1 MNDTWTPVEASDA
14 DGDMTDQPRPR
25 TGGPTVLGDR
35 AEHGIAVRLTD
46 AARVRAAQ
54 AHLDRAAVSAD
65 ATATGSFWVQRS
77 EHSRYAPHAVRARQ
91 REVRRALSPAD
102 PGLRVVL
109 TRYPEGG
116 ADLVAVAHRGV
127 LDHTRLRALVQALT
141 RDDGDPMALVRD
153 RPSPCSQDSPGWRA
167 APAPPWGLAA
177 DECLAPPQKP
187 LPGGHFAP
195 EVVTAAAGVTLARY
209 TRTSSVRLAVVAT
222 EGSGAAPGTRVV
234 EVAVGAGLPLPEL
247 LAQVR
252 AALAGPAEPPSDDF
266 PPLCLVLT
274 GAECGEEL
282 RQADEAQ
289 YGAECGE
296 EYVPFA
302 PDAVPLVLTWHGRD
316 GLLAP
321 AGHTHDPGAVHPAV
335 AQDFARYAAY
345 VAAQLTDAAAVP
357 GRTVADLALLDDAD
371 AGAARGLGRTEAPGP
386 PRTAALHE
394 VVAELARQRPD
405 ATAVCDARSRLSYR
419 ELDERATA
427 WARELVRRGAA
438 PGQFVGVCLKRTV
451 DLVTV
456 LLAVLKT
463 GAAYVPLD
471 PQAPDE
477 RLRYIAEDAQLVL
490 VVSTLSGF
498 PAGEGVEVLRPQ
510 ELTAAAA
517 HATDIPLPSVRPEDA
532 AYVIYTSGTTGRPKG
547 VVVAHA
553 NVLALLDATAEG
565 MALGPADVWTFFH
578 SAAFDFSV
586 WEIWGCLLTGGRL
599 VVVPYLVTR
608 SPEDFH
614 ALVVREGVTVLSQ
627 TPSAFAGFLEMDAR
641 SPGSPVPRLIVLGGE
656 AFDPRML
663 GAWFGRRPDGECR
676 LVNMYGITETTVHV
690 TARHVRSWDARS
702 RPHCVGRPLPGW
714 SVSIR
719 DDRGRP
725 LPAGAVGEM
734 YIGGAGLALGYLN
747 RPELTE
753 ERFVTDPVGGERLY
767 RSGDLGRL
775 RLDGTLDYTGRLDE
789 QVKIRGFRIEL
800 GEIRSVLLDDPGVL
814 DAAVLVEGAEA
825 GPAHAR
831 VVGYAVL
838 ADGTTAAD
846 VRRRIATILPDYM
859 VPSELVAL
867 PALPMTL
874 NGKVD
879 RAALPARRPARALPD
894 DGAAGQPTDPATPTT
909 PMLAV
914 WREVITADLGPH
926 DHFFEAGG
934 NSLLAVRL
942 LAALRKAGFGSVAL
956 RDLYSHPTPAALAAL
971 VGAPA
976 SVRAGR

>member
-1 MNDTWTPVEASDA
+1 
-14 DGDMTDQPRPR
+14 MTDQPRPR
-25 TGGPTVLGDR
+25 TGGPAVLGDR
-35 AEHGIAVRLTD
+35 CAHGIAVHLTD

-54 AHLDRAAVSAD
+54 AHLDRAAASAD
-65 ATATGSFWVQRS
+65 AASVGSFWVQHS
-77 EHSRYAPHAVRARQ
+77 EHHRHAPHAVRARQ
-91 REVRRALSPAD
+91 REVRRALSPDD

-109 TRYPEGG
+109 TRYADGG
-116 ADLVAVAHRGV
+116 GDLVAVAHRGV
-127 LDHTRLRALVQALT
+127 LDHTRLRALLQALT
-141 RDDGDPMALVRD
+141 RDDGDPLTLVREY
-153 RPSPCSQDSPGWRA
+153 SEQGSQHGGGWSA
-167 APAPPWGLAA
+167 APAPQWGLATDA
-177 DECLAPPQKP
+177 YAATQQALPQ
-187 LPGGHFAP
+187 GEFTP
-195 EVVTAAAGVTLARY
+195 EVAAAAAAVALARY
-209 TRTSSVRLAVVAT
+209 ERARTVRLAVVAT
-222 EGSGAAPGTRVV
+222 EGSGTAPGARVV
-234 EVAVGAGLPLPEL
+234 SVPVGAELPLTDL

-252 AALAGPAEPPSDDF
+252 AALAGPAEPPADDF

-274 GAECGEEL
+274 GEKAGEEG
-282 RQADEAQ
+282 RDG
-289 YGAECGE
+289 YGE

-302 PDAVPLVLTWHGRD
+302 PDAVPLVLAWHGR
-316 GLLAP
+316 GRLVAP
-321 AGHTHDPGAVHPAV
+321 AGHSHDPAAVHPAV
-335 AQDFARYAAY
+335 AQDFARHTAHL
-345 VAAQLTDAAAVP
+345 AAQLADAGP

-371 AGAARGLGRTEAPGP
+371 AAAALGPGRTVAPGP
-386 PRTAALHE
+386 PRAVALHQ
-394 VVAELARQRPD
+394 VVAELARRQPE
-405 ATAVCDARSRLSYR
+405 ATAVCDERSRLGYR

-427 WARELVRRGAA
+427 WARELVRRGAG

-451 DLVTV
+451 DLVTA

-477 RLRYIAEDAQLVL
+477 RLRHIAQDAQLVL

-517 HATDIPLPSVRPEDA
+517 RSTADTPLPTVGPEDA

-547 VVVAHA
+547 VVVAHS
-553 NVLALLDATAEG
+553 NVLALLDATTDL

-641 SPGSPVPRLIVLGGE
+641 SPGAPVPRLVVLGGE
-656 AFDPRML
+656 AFDPRIL
-663 GAWFGRRPDGECR
+663 GTWFSRHPDDECR

-702 RPHCVGRPLPGW
+702 RPHGVGRPLPGW
-714 SVSIR
+714 SVSVR

-734 YIGGAGLALGYLN
+734 YVGGAGLALGYLN
-747 RPELTE
+747 RAELTE
-753 ERFVTDPVGGERLY
+753 ERFVTDPVSGERLY
-767 RSGDLGRL
+767 RSGDLGQL
-775 RLDGTLDYTGRLDE
+775 RLDGTLDCTGRLDD

-800 GEIRSVLLDDPGVL
+800 GEIRAVLLDDPCVL

-831 VVGYAVL
+831 LVGYAVL
-838 ADGTTAAD
+838 TDGTTAAD
-846 VRRRIATILPDYM
+846 VRRRIATVLPDYM
-859 VPSELVAL
+859 VPAELVAL
-867 PALPMTL
+867 PKLPMTL

-879 RAALPARRPARALPD
+879 RAALPSRRPARAVPEG
-894 DGAAGQPTDPATPTT
+894 GAVGHTADPAG

-942 LAALRKAGFGSVAL
+942 LAALRRAGFGSVAM

-976 SVRAGR
+976 PGAPATGGAPSRA